1 MAYTYTWANAEQTS
15 LKREDENGNVSWVP
29 ADAGNRDYAEF
40 ISSAATASAYV
51 APPAPP
57 VVPTA
62 HDLLEARVA
71 AIEADEVSDDATSSA
86 LLTLIANIN
95 QRLTTLENA

>member
-29 ADAGNRDYAEF
+29 TAAGNRDYDEF
-40 ISSAATASAYV
+40 ISSAATAAAYV
-51 APPAPP
+51 APPAPA

-86 LLTLIANIN
+86 LLTLIASIN